1 MAGIFAFAESR
12 DGELRKSAYEVVTAA
27 RKLADAM
34 GTEVHAVALG
44 SNGAGAAVGELARY
58 GADKIFVGECD
69 AFEKYSPEGFTLV
82 IATFIK
88 EHGCDAAVFP
98 ATVLGKDLAPR
109 VAARLGVDYLSDATA
124 LEAEGGSVSITRPRY
139 AGKVFAKS
147 TVTDKPAVVSIR
159 PNVFQPVENAK
170 AGEVESLNVEMGNA
184 DFGAVVKE
192 IMAAA
197 SEKLDVSEAPIV
209 ISGGRGL
216 QSPDNFKLLEELADA
231 FGGKA
236 AVGASRAVVDAGW
249 RPHGDQVG
257 QTGKTVAPTL
267 YIAVGIS
274 GAIQHLAGMR
284 TSRFIVAINKDPEAP
299 IFKVADYGIVGDL
312 FQILPRMT
320 EEVRKMMG

>member
-1 MAGIFAFAESR
+1 MPGIFAFAESR
-12 DGELRKSAYEVVTAA
+12 DGELRKVAQEVVTAA
-27 RKLADAM
+27 RTLADGL
-34 GTEVHAVALG
+34 GTEVHAVLLG
-44 SNGAGAAVGELARY
+44 SGVAGAAGELGQY
-58 GADKIFVGECD
+58 GADKVFVGESA
-69 AFEKYSPEGFTLV
+69 AFERYSPEGFTTV
-82 IATFIK
+82 IAAFIK
-88 EHGCDAAVFP
+88 EHGCDAALFP
-98 ATVLGKDLAPR
+98 ASAMGKDLAPR
-109 VAARLGVDYLSDATA
+109 VAARLGVDYLSDATGLA
-124 LEAEGGSVSITRPRY
+124 VEGGSIVVTRPRY
-139 AGKVFAKS
+139 AGKVFGKA
-147 TVTDKPAVVSIR
+147 TVSAKPAVISVR
-159 PNVFQPVENAK
+159 PNVFQAAENAK
-170 AGEVESLNVEMGNA
+170 AGEVQTLPVDLGSA

-192 IMAAA
+192 IKAAA
-197 SEKLDVSEAPIV
+197 GEKMDVSEAPIV

-284 TSRFIVAINKDPEAP
+284 TSRYIVAINKDPEAP

-320 EEVRKMMG
+320 EEVKKMMA

>member
-1 MAGIFAFAESR
+1 MPGIFAFAEAR
-12 DGELRKSAYEVVTAA
+12 DGELRKSAHEVVTAA

-34 GTEVHAVALG
+34 GTEVHAVVLG
-44 SNGAGAAVGELARY
+44 ASGLQGAAGDLGQY
-58 GADKIFVGECD
+58 GADKVFTGESA
-69 AFEKYSPEGFTLV
+69 AFDRYSPEGFTTV
-82 IATFIK
+82 IVNFIK

-98 ATVLGKDLAPR
+98 ATAMGKDLAPR

-124 LEAEGGSVSITRPRY
+124 LEADGGGISVTRPRY

-147 TVTDKPAVVSIR
+147 TVTQKPAVVSIR

-170 AGEVESLNVEMGNA
+170 AGEAHALQVDLGNA
-184 DFGAVVKE
+184 DFGAVVRE
-192 IMAAA
+192 IKAAA
-197 SEKLDVSEAPIV
+197 GEKLDVAEAPIV

-216 QSPDNFKLLEELADA
+216 QTPENFKLLEDLAEA

-320 EEVRKMMG
+320 EEVKKMLG